1 MSFLKCGNV
10 RMSHVAIQFSNG
22 TGLFIECV
30 QEAMIIEYCVIRD
43 SRVNV
48 IPDKYGMSLIGG
60 GIILLEDCKP
70 QNANSHL
77 IHESIIASNEFQY
90 HTLPHYDKLLL
101 CPEDSISI
109 KHQHY
114 NDNNNSRNTEL
125 QNQVNNEGLL
135 HAHNQSRLVRPEYY
149 DERHVRVRQDSEND
163 ALIVVTNKSSN
174 YETLNN

>member
-22 TGLFIECV
+22 TGLLVEFV
-30 QEAMIIEYCVIRD
+30 QEAMIIEYCVICD

-48 IPDKYGMSLIGG
+48 ISDKYGMSLIGG

-90 HTLPHYDKLLL
+90 HTAK
-101 CPEDSISI
+101 
-109 KHQHY
+109 
-114 NDNNNSRNTEL
+114 
-125 QNQVNNEGLL
+125 QNQVDNGGLL
-135 HAHNQSRLVRPEYY
+135 HAPNQSRLVRPECY

-163 ALIVVTNKSSN
+163 ALIAVTNKSTN